1 MSDRAI
7 PRIVLWL
14 GYAGLV
20 PFVASALALWVAPVR
35 LHGFVLYSLLTYSA
49 VILSFMGA
57 IHWGLAMRDED
68 VSSPVQ
74 LGLSVVPPLVG
85 WVALALS
92 PMMSFVVLII
102 AFGVLYVADT
112 RAARLGLAPSWYP
125 RLRLPLTVIVVLSL
139 ITSAILV

>member
-57 IHWGLAMRDED
+57 IHWGLAMRDEG
-68 VSSPVQ
+68 VSSPLQ

-92 PMMSFVVLII
+92 PTMSFVVLII
-102 AFGVLYVADT
+102 AFSVLYVADT
-112 RAARLGLAPSWYP
+112 RAARRGWAPSWYP

-139 ITSAILV
+139 ITCALLV

>member
-1 MSDRAI
+1 M
-7 PRIVLWL
+7 VFL

-20 PFVASALALWVAPVR
+20 PFVASALAFWVAPVR
-35 LHGFVLYSLLTYSA
+35 LHGFVLYSLLTYGA

-57 IHWGLAMRDED
+57 IHWGLAMRDEG
-68 VSSPVQ
+68 VSSPLQ

-92 PMMSFVVLII
+92 PMMSFAVLIL
-102 AFGVLYVADT
+102 AFAVLYVADR

-125 RLRLPLTVIVVLSL
+125 RLRLPLTIVVVLSL
-139 ITSAILV
+139 IVSAVLV

>member
-7 PRIVLWL
+7 PKIVLWL
-14 GYAGLV
+14 GYGGLV
-20 PFVASALALWVAPVR
+20 PFVASVVAFWAAPLR

-57 IHWGLAMRDED
+57 IHWGLAMRDEG
-68 VSSPVQ
+68 VSSPLQ

-92 PMMSFVVLII
+92 PMMSFAVLII
-102 AFGVLYVADT
+102 AFIVLYVADAH
-112 RAARLGLAPSWYP
+112 AARRGLAPSWYP
-125 RLRLPLTVIVVLSL
+125 RLRLPLTVIVVLCL
-139 ITSAILV
+139 VTSAMLV